1 MRAGH
6 VAMVSK
12 VLSNR
17 EVLLNHANWSYRGGI
32 EQDAL
37 AVDVS
42 PDGDWSEVRVWYGP
56 SGQLGIRSNPAY
68 GFIYP
73 EASSGAGNLTIA
85 SADLSK
91 PAIRQLAAN
100 AGSGQ
105 RQKFK
110 REETDGNGRGKLAA
124 IIDQVAKYPIGK
136 EAATERMGTKG

>member
-56 SGQLGIRSNPAY
+56 SGQLGIRSNHAY

-85 SADLSK
+85 SADLRSEEHTSELQSLMRISYAVFCLK
-91 PAIRQLAAN
+91 KKIAN
-100 AGSGQ
+100 N
-105 RQKFK
+105 
-110 REETDGNGRGKLAA
+110 TT
-124 IIDQVAKYPIGK
+124 II
-136 EAATERMGTKG
+136 

>member
-1 MRAGH
+1 MLDLSVFFFKQKTAYEMRISDWSSDVCSSDLVLAFRSSRAMRAGH

-17 EVLLNHANWSYRGGI
+17 EVLLNHANWSYRGGV

-42 PDGDWSEVRVWYGP
+42 PEGDWSEVRVWYGP

-85 SADLSK
+85 SADLS
-91 PAIRQLAAN
+91 R
-100 AGSGQ
+100 S
-105 RQKFK
+105 
-110 REETDGNGRGKLAA
+110 EEHT
-124 IIDQVAKYPIGK
+124 
-136 EAATERMGTKG
+136 